1 MLVLSRRPEE
11 QILLPTVPALIKII
25 SSNASL
31 VRLGFEAPTDVPIL
45 REELTRNRDLSLASS
60 EDEAGAQ
67 PTRPVFRNR
76 LNNLTLGVMMLR
88 VQLADCDPV
97 VRETLADIEKELK
110 ALRCGVRGPSREAVV
125 A

>member
-45 REELTRNRDLSLASS
+45 REELTRDRSLSLASS
-60 EDEAGAQ
+60 EDESGSPPA
-67 PTRPVFRNR
+67 RHSLRNR
-76 LNNLTLGVMMLR
+76 LNNLTLGVMKLR

-97 VRETLADIEKELK
+97 VRETLADIEAELQ
-110 ALRCGVRGPSREAVV
+110 ALRRAVRGSSRETVV